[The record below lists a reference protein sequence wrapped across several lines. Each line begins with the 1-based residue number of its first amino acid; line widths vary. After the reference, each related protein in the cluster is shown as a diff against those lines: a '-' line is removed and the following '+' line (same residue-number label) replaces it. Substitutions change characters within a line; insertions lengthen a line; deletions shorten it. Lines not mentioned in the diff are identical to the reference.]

1 MRRPMNPL
9 WFFAKAAG
17 ITLIAVAGI
26 NHFMKKFSPKPSDL
40 IAGTMH
46 FRKGGEEFQ
55 KGFNMVFFGPEPPE
69 SRKPKEGSRIPID

>member
-1 MRRPMNPL
+1 MTPL

-26 NHFMKKFSPKPSDL
+26 NHLMKKFSPKPSDL

-46 FRKGGEEFQ
+46 FRKGIDEFQ
-55 KGFNMVFFGPEPPE
+55 KGFSTVFFGTEPPE
-69 SRKPKEGSRIPID
+69 STKPKEASRIPID